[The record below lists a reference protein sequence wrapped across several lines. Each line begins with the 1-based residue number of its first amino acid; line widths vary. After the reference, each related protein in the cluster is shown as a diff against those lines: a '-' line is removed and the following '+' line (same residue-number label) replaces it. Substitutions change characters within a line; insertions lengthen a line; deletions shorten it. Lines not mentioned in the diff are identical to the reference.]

1 VQRKH
6 LVLDANILL
15 RGVFGR
21 RVRHLLETYEDA
33 VTYYT
38 PDTCVDDATKYIPAL
53 AEKRALDPAP
63 QLLVLAG
70 LLRLVDV
77 IDINFYNE
85 YEQTARARIASR
97 DSADWPIVA
106 VALLLDCP
114 VWTEDQDFFG
124 SGIATWTSSTIDLY
138 LRER

>member
-1 VQRKH
+1 MKTQSPTT
-6 LVLDANILL
+6 L
-15 RGVFGR
+15 
-21 RVRHLLETYEDA
+21 
-33 VTYYT
+33 
-38 PDTCVDDATKYIPAL
+38 PDTCVEDATKYIPAL
-53 AEKRALDPAP
+53 AAKRDLDPAP
-63 QLLVLAG
+63 QLFVLTE

-77 IDINFYNE
+77 IDSSFYNE

-106 VALLLDCP
+106 VALLSDCP

-124 SGIATWTSSTIDLY
+124 SGIATWTSSTVDLY